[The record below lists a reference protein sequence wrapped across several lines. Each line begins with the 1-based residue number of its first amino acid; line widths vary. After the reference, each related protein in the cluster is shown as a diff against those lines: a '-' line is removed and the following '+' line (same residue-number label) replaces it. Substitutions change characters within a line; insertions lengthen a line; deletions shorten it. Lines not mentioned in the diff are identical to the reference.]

1 MRRLKIVIADD
12 HRLMLSAL
20 KTTLAMDGGFEIVG
34 EANDGSEVLPI
45 VGRTQ
50 PDVVLLDLKMPRM
63 DGITCVEHLRKR
75 FPDVRTIVLSAIE
88 DPELVRAALRH
99 GASAFIVKRIDPND
113 LGAAVRQAMDGVVY
127 QPFGPI
133 GESDDTRLRA
143 SGVSDRELEV
153 LKLVADGKSNK
164 QIASELFLA
173 VQTVKFHLTSLYR
186 KLDARTRTE
195 AVREA
200 YRRGLLEAPLLERV
214 V

>member
-12 HRLMLSAL
+12 HRLMLTALSA
-20 KTTLAMDGGFEIVG
+20 TLAGDGGFEIVG
-34 EANDGSEVLPI
+34 EASDGSEVLPL

-75 FPDVRTIVLSAIE
+75 FPDVRTIILSAIE

-113 LGAAVRQAMDGVVY
+113 LGAAIRQAMDGVVY

-133 GESDDTRLRA
+133 AEADDTRLRA